1 MYSEIGGAIVKLVIF
16 VTAASFLCSG
26 TTAFA
31 DQQCRFI
38 EKKAEREACYVRQD
52 EERAA
57 KIKANEAARKAAVA
71 SPRLNDDDRALFQTL
86 HSICRGC

>member
-1 MYSEIGGAIVKLVIF
+1 MHSGIAGAIVKFAILM
-16 VTAASFLCSG
+16 TATSLICSG
-26 TTAFA
+26 AMAFA

-57 KIKANEAARKAAVA
+57 KVKANEAAKKAAVA
-71 SPRLNDDDRALFQTL
+71 SPPLNDDDRALFRTL

>member
-1 MYSEIGGAIVKLVIF
+1 MHSGVAGAIVKFAILVAVVCFIYP
-16 VTAASFLCSG
+16 V

-38 EKKAEREACYVRQD
+38 EKKIERETCYVRQD

-57 KIKANEAARKAAVA
+57 KVKAHEAAKKAPVA
-71 SPRLNDDDRALFQTL
+71 SPVLNDDDRALFRTL